1 MTMEGEQ
8 IQLLRDAYLV
18 VEELSN
24 IGPVLRL
31 RIQQEMLVFQLV
43 KTLLF

>member
-1 MTMEGEQ
+1 MEEDQ
-8 IQLLRDAYLV
+8 IQLLKDAYQI

-24 IGPVLRL
+24 TGPVLRL
-31 RIQQEMLVFQLV
+31 RIQQEMLVFQHV